1 MTSFGEQLIAARKAK
16 GYTQEQLAEK
26 LLVSRTTISR
36 WESGKIMPDIDTIK
50 LLSKELDFNF
60 FTVDDILAETSASAD
75 TAPDDNAP
83 SPTPEPAPEAE
94 LSPAPAAGETV
105 QAVDSSDAVLSDD
118 KPAAVRLHPAL
129 KNKKLWL
136 SIAGGLCALILCA
149 VLIYMFMPRPA
160 AEIEITPS
168 ATAAYWQ
175 EQDVFDGE
183 KGWFIKFTIKNVSD
197 VPFNP
202 QRAAALF
209 YEGDRLDSIIN
220 YSAEDIISQLQSDKM
235 IKGELPFNP
244 GLCSDHQYLT
254 SIQFVISGKDD
265 NGHELEFSCT
275 VPFIQE

>member
-60 FTVDDILAETSASAD
+60 FTVDDILTETSASAD
-75 TAPDDNAP
+75 TPPDDNVP
-83 SPTPEPAPEAE
+83 SPEPAPEAE
-94 LSPAPAAGETV
+94 PSPAPTAGETV
-105 QAVDSSDAVLSDD
+105 QVVDSSDVVQTEN

-129 KNKKLWL
+129 KNKKMWL
-136 SIAGGLCALILCA
+136 SVAGAVCALILCA
-149 VLIYMFMPRPA
+149 VLIYVFMPRPA

-175 EQDVFDGE
+175 EQDVFNGE

-202 QRAAALF
+202 QHAAALF
-209 YEGDRLDSIIN
+209 YEGDRLI
-220 YSAEDIISQLQSDKM
+220 A
-235 IKGELPFNP
+235 
-244 GLCSDHQYLT
+244 
-254 SIQFVISGKDD
+254 
-265 NGHELEFSCT
+265 
-275 VPFIQE
+275 

>member
-60 FTVDDILAETSASAD
+60 FTVDDILAEASASAD
-75 TAPDDNAP
+75 TTTDDNAP
-83 SPTPEPAPEAE
+83 SPAPEPAPEAE
-94 LSPAPAAGETV
+94 PSPAPTAGETV
-105 QAVDSSDAVLSDD
+105 QADD

-136 SIAGGLCALILCA
+136 SVAGAVCALILCA
-149 VLIYMFMPRPA
+149 ALIYVFMPRPA

-168 ATAAYWQ
+168 AAAAYWQ
-175 EQDVFDGE
+175 EQDVFNGE
-183 KGWFIKFTIKNVSD
+183 KGWFIKFSIKNVSD
-197 VPFNP
+197 VPFSP
-202 QRAAALF
+202 QHAAALF

-220 YSAEDIISQLQSDKM
+220 YSAENIISQLQSDKM

-275 VPFIQE
+275 VPFVQE